1 MKLNRRRSE
10 LLQSLEERGSV
21 SVVDEAERFQVSPM
35 TVRRDLLDLEKAGL
49 ARRVHGGA
57 VIGRGRSFEPPYL
70 VRQNEASE
78 AKSRI
83 ARTTAGLIAESDSI
97 AIDTGSTALEV
108 ARMLKGRRN
117 ITVVTPAMRVAQAL
131 FDEPELR
138 VVLTGGMLRPGEGS
152 MTGDFATRA
161 FQDLSVDR
169 LILATAGLDAD
180 FGLSD
185 YNWDDVLVK
194 QAMLRSAK
202 EVIVVADSSKFGRV
216 AFARIAGLDI
226 IDKLVTDVAPTGEL
240 AEQLR
245 IAGVK
250 VIIAEAVV
258 LAADQSSTA

>member
-10 LLQSLEERGSV
+10 LLQALEERGSV
-21 SVVDEAERFQVSPM
+21 SVVDAAERFHVSPM
-35 TVRRDLLDLEKAGL
+35 TVRRDLLELEKAGL

-70 VRQNEASE
+70 VRANEASE

-83 ARTTAGLIAESDSI
+83 ARTAAALIAESDSI
-97 AIDTGSTALEV
+97 AIDTGSTALGV
-108 ARMLKGRRN
+108 ARMLTGRRN
-117 ITVVTPAMRVAQAL
+117 ITVVTPSMRAAQAL
-131 FDEPELR
+131 SENPELR
-138 VVLTGGMLRPGEGS
+138 VVLTGGMLRTGEGS
-152 MTGDFATRA
+152 LTGDFATRA

-169 LILATAGLDAD
+169 LILAAAGIDAS

-194 QAMLRSAK
+194 QSMVGSAK

-245 IAGVK
+245 LSGVK
-250 VIIAEAVV
+250 VIIAEAAV
-258 LAADQSSTA
+258 LATEAGSAT